1 MLATK
6 GLGYALGLLAFS
18 HVFRLIR
25 LGRVMC
31 QAAVMSQIEPVVQGG
46 ERHRGV

>member
-1 MLATK
+1 MLTTK
-6 GLGYALGLLAFS
+6 GLGYALGLFAFS
-18 HVFRLIR
+18 HVFLLIR

-46 ERHRGV
+46 ERHGGV